1 MTEKMSREKAEW
13 SPEWLTIREF
23 LHITPVNLFHKEQE
37 EGEKQ
42 SEAEQ
47 QLTAEPRKNLHV
59 LVRARFTLETAQ
71 ENLLHVYDFLC
82 NDITYRPGTADT
94 SGGFT
99 AELTNRLAAE
109 LLSKR
114 KGNCDSIAALTAVL
128 LRRMG
133 YEAQIVQG
141 TFLREGTDE
150 PVDHA
155 WVYAVV
161 DGTGCYFDPLY
172 GSHFAADARDYCMA
186 GADRMRLTHQW
197 DETLTG

>member
-1 MTEKMSREKAEW
+1 MLNAAVDQQNIRPLGKARI
-13 SPEWLTIREF
+13 LLNIMR
-23 LHITPVNLFHKEQE
+23 
-37 EGEKQ
+37 
-42 SEAEQ
+42 
-47 QLTAEPRKNLHV
+47 
-59 LVRARFTLETAQ
+59 ETAQ

-141 TFLREGTDE
+141 TFLRGGTDE

-161 DGTGCYFDPLY
+161 DGTGCCFDPLY

>member
-1 MTEKMSREKAEW
+1 MKKLLCLTLCLLLALGAAGCAEKTYAPTGQLSGDEALDGQVLALLEELC
-13 SPEWLTIREF
+13 SP
-23 LHITPVNLFHKEQE
+23 K
-37 EGEKQ
+37 
-42 SEAEQ
+42 
-47 QLTAEPRKNLHV
+47 
-59 LVRARFTLETAQ
+59 ETAQ

-82 NDITYRPGTADT
+82 NDITYRPGTVDT

-141 TFLREGTDE
+141 TFLRGGTDE

-161 DGTGCYFDPLY
+161 DGTGCCFDPLY

>member
-1 MTEKMSREKAEW
+1 MKRLLCLTLCLLLALGAAGCAEAAYQPAGQTTGDAALDAQTLALLQELCSSRK
-13 SPEWLTIREF
+13 P
-23 LHITPVNLFHKEQE
+23 
-37 EGEKQ
+37 
-42 SEAEQ
+42 
-47 QLTAEPRKNLHV
+47 
-59 LVRARFTLETAQ
+59 AQ
-71 ENLLHVYDFLC
+71 ENLTQVYDFLC
-82 NDITYRPGTADT
+82 SEITYRPGTADT

-99 AELTNRLAAE
+99 ETLTNELAGE

-114 KGNCDSIAALTAVL
+114 RGNCDALAALTAVL

-141 TFLREGTDE
+141 TFLREGTDA

-161 DGTGCYFDPLY
+161 DGTGCFFDPLY

-186 GADRMRLTHQW
+186 DAGLMRQTHQW